1 MTMRSH
7 FWPGVSL
14 GIIAGTLV
22 GIKLKAE
29 EKQVKRSVNKA
40 KRNVEHFI
48 DSVGM

>member
-1 MTMRSH
+1 MTRTH
-7 FWPGVSL
+7 FWQGVGL
-14 GIIAGTLV
+14 GIVAGTLV

-29 EKQVKRSVNKA
+29 EKHVKRSVNKA